1 MGTHAER
8 KVLALV
14 LAGVMLFCGMGC
26 SRAED
31 AGRDA
36 AAAAGYG
43 TGEVQLKAKRNSEH
57 RLRQIQQQQQQQ
69 LDKAME

>member
-14 LAGVMLFCGMGC
+14 LVGVMLFCGMGC
-26 SRAED
+26 SRAEE

-57 RLRQIQQQQQQQ
+57 RLRQIQQQ
-69 LDKAME
+69 LDKALE